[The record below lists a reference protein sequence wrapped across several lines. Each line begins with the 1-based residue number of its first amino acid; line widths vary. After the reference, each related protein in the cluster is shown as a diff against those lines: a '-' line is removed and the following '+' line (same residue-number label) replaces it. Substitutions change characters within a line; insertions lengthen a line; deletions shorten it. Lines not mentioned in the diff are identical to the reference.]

1 MEGLQ
6 GADLQPCQLSR
17 SPAQSEL
24 ARVALPGAC
33 LDMVRLG
40 PGMSFTGTM
49 PRGFYSLI
57 FVLECPQ
64 PGRVF
69 NFNIEHTD
77 GYLGFFPPGSLL
89 DATTPPGYRNASLTL
104 PVADLESWISALN
117 VELPDSLFTSGA
129 GLRVDAEAG
138 RAIAALASSLWGM
151 IDDPS
156 QALADESVR
165 REVGR
170 GFRVAYLDALISGST
185 HLVPRQ
191 RMRMIKRHEKLRR
204 AREYLASHAHE
215 PVYLDDLCA
224 ETGVSRRALESIFHD
239 LLGLSPIAY
248 LRHLRLHGVRRAI
261 QHAPPEARLVKR
273 FALEW
278 GFWHLGHFAED
289 YYKLFGE
296 LPHQTVLK

>member
-89 DATTPPGYRNASLTL
+89 KD
-104 PVADLESWISALN
+104 
-117 VELPDSLFTSGA
+117 
-129 GLRVDAEAG
+129 
-138 RAIAALASSLWGM
+138 
-151 IDDPS
+151 
-156 QALADESVR
+156 
-165 REVGR
+165 
-170 GFRVAYLDALISGST
+170 
-185 HLVPRQ
+185 
-191 RMRMIKRHEKLRR
+191 K
-204 AREYLASHAHE
+204 
-215 PVYLDDLCA
+215 
-224 ETGVSRRALESIFHD
+224 
-239 LLGLSPIAY
+239 
-248 LRHLRLHGVRRAI
+248 
-261 QHAPPEARLVKR
+261 
-273 FALEW
+273 
-278 GFWHLGHFAED
+278 
-289 YYKLFGE
+289 
-296 LPHQTVLK
+296 